1 MAQKILYWLPRVIA
15 ILAILFMLVF
25 SIDCFDGNT
34 AMKEKFICF
43 VMHNIPALIITA
55 VLVIAWKWELIGGI
69 LFIAV
74 ALAGSII
81 FRGFSGN
88 PGSLIVMA
96 PFVLAGVLF
105 ILHQVLSA
113 KNNS

>member
-1 MAQKILYWLPRVIA
+1 MALKILYWFPRVLA

-25 SIDCFDGNT
+25 SIDCFDGT
-34 AMKEKFICF
+34 SAIKEKLICF
-43 VMHNIPALIITA
+43 GMHNIPALIITA

-69 LFIAV
+69 LFITV
-74 ALAGSII
+74 ALAGSIF

-96 PFVLAGVLF
+96 PFVVVGFLL
-105 ILHQVLSA
+105 ILNHVLSA
-113 KNNS
+113 KKRF